1 MSISKVKKKARGGRG
16 PAAETAAQ
24 LCLIHYDTTKSAFCQ
39 PPTPTTA
46 PPAAGHLIKPRMKLK
61 QLEQRLAR
69 GADLICDAEARGEI
83 ERADWLAEHF
93 RKLLGEY
100 EELDAH
106 FQEVEH
112 GG

>member
-1 MSISKVKKKARGGRG
+1 
-16 PAAETAAQ
+16 
-24 LCLIHYDTTKSAFCQ
+24 
-39 PPTPTTA
+39 
-46 PPAAGHLIKPRMKLK
+46 MKLK

-106 FQEVEH
+106 FQEAEH